1 MTTLTTWRLR
11 FDERPWTANA
21 QRSWHHHQRAR
32 TVRRWRQAFAL
43 QAREAKLPHLDVVE
57 ITATPYLATRR
68 SQQDVGACFP
78 AAKAAIDG
86 LVDAHVIPDDTPDH
100 VITLTFRAP
109 VVGQGDGLELVVSE
123 ATP

>member
-1 MTTLTTWRLR
+1 MSTNRRL
-11 FDERPWTANA
+11 
-21 QRSWHHHQRAR
+21 SG
-32 TVRRWRQAFAL
+32 RQ
-43 QAREAKLPHLDVVE
+43 
-57 ITATPYLATRR
+57 R

-86 LVDAHVIPDDTPDH
+86 LVGAGVIPDDTPDH